1 MVIVTARR
9 VVAEVVERLG
19 EVNVEL
25 AWIGGR
31 RRGDPLA
38 NLNGAACPLFVRLVR
53 AWYPVKLEETLQTGR
68 EHQRRKLLP
77 VRAKVT

>member
-1 MVIVTARR
+1 LLAADGFARVRKTRGATVVIVTARR

-19 EVNVEL
+19 EVNENVEL

-38 NLNGAACPLFVRLVR
+38 IQNGAACPLFVRLVG
-53 AWYPVKLEETLQTGR
+53 A
-68 EHQRRKLLP
+68 
-77 VRAKVT
+77 

>member
-38 NLNGAACPLFVRLVR
+38 ILNRRRLLAVCTFGASIGSRQARGDVANR
-53 AWYPVKLEETLQTGR
+53 A
-68 EHQRRKLLP
+68 
-77 VRAKVT
+77 